1 MKAYDPEV
9 APDPV
14 EWLELDQQHRID
26 LAERYHHAA
35 RIKLPNTKAHA
46 VFHAIVENQLAEG
59 LEPVLRAMERLT
71 GQGLSRHD
79 AVHAIGSVVADQLYE
94 VMKTE
99 DEDHA
104 STAQARYNAA
114 VERLTAKQWRQ
125 KYES

>member
-14 EWLELDQQHRID
+14 EWLELDEQHRID

-46 VFHAIVENQLAEG
+46 VFHAIVENQIAEG

-94 VMKTE
+94 VMKAE

>member
-14 EWLELDQQHRID
+14 EWLELDEQHRID

-46 VFHAIVENQLAEG
+46 VFHAIVENQIAEG